1 MSDIKVKQDP
11 RKDDNSPRLN
21 AKLTSIISFSA
32 VMIVM
37 VIVYVV
43 ATKGSHSKAPPPE
56 DVIAIQDSSQG
67 LTTAL
72 QHAPSDVIVPQKTLP
87 IIDAPSL
94 IATSSQQK
102 SPQQLIEEQLALEWI
117 TLRKVKNDALI
128 AALTASTDVE
138 NTGNDALPSSQT
150 QTANAQLIAAKQHLS
165 ELEQQKVALSNSTP
179 QKNTMLDGY
188 LDNGR
193 QAALTPYELTIGTLI
208 PASLIG
214 GINSDISGTIT
225 AQITQTVY
233 DSATGAIQLL
243 PQGAK
248 LVGHYQGQV
257 AFGQARLPVQWYRI
271 NFPDGSKLNLE
282 GMAGIDTAGQNGFDG
297 DVNNHYWRLF
307 GQSTLLG
314 LIAGGT
320 AAAVSDGNSNENSP
334 SENIANGVVAQY
346 AQTGTQ
352 LIQKNLQISP
362 TITVPNGYEFN
373 IILTND
379 VILPPYQQR

>member
-1 MSDIKVKQDP
+1 MNEIKVKQDP
-11 RKDDNSPRLN
+11 RKEDNSPRLN
-21 AKLTSIISFSA
+21 PKLTSVITFG
-32 VMIVM
+32 VLLIVM

-72 QHAPSDVIVPQKTLP
+72 QYAPSDVIVPQKTVPL
-87 IIDAPSL
+87 IDATTL
-94 IATSSQQK
+94 VTTSSQHK
-102 SPQQLIEEQLALEWI
+102 SAQQLINEQLAQEWLTI
-117 TLRKVKNDALI
+117 RKAKNEALI
-128 AALTASTDVE
+128 AALTASSDVE
-138 NTGNDALPSSQT
+138 KGGSDERSTHQS
-150 QTANAQLIAAKQHLS
+150 QTANSQLMAAKQHLN
-165 ELEQQKVALSNSTP
+165 ELEQQKTALSTP

-193 QAALTPYELTIGTLI
+193 QVALTPYELTIGTLI

-214 GINSDISGTIT
+214 AINSDISGTIT

-243 PQGAK
+243 PQGSK
-248 LVGHYQGQV
+248 LVGNYQGQV

-271 NFPDGSKLNLE
+271 NFPDGSKLNLG
-282 GMAGIDTAGQNGFDG
+282 GMNGIDTAGQNGFNGNVD
-297 DVNNHYWRLF
+297 NHYWRLF

-320 AAAVSDGNSNENSP
+320 AAAVSDGNNNENSP

-373 IILTND
+373 IILTKD
-379 VILPPYQQR
+379 VVLPPYQQR